1 MVIHEVVLTEMSSQ
15 QVAEYLGITINNLR
29 QIQHRKTLE
38 WKRRE
43 WRNVYYDRAEVEAYK
58 IKRDQ
63 RKQR

>member
-1 MVIHEVVLTEMSSQ
+1 MVEMSSQ
-15 QVAEYLGITINNLR
+15 EVAEYLGITINNLR

-38 WKRRE
+38 WRRRE

-58 IKRDQ
+58 RKREE

>member
-1 MVIHEVVLTEMSSQ
+1 MVEMSSQ
-15 QVAEYLGITINNLR
+15 EVAEYLGITINNLR

-43 WRNVYYDRAEVEAYK
+43 WRNVYYDRAEVEAYHR
-58 IKRDQ
+58 KREE

>member
-1 MVIHEVVLTEMSSQ
+1 MVIKEIEFTEMSSQ

-29 QIQHRKTLE
+29 QIQHRKTLQ

-43 WRNVYYDRAEVEAYK
+43 WRNVYYERAEVEAYK
-58 IKRDQ
+58 AKREL

>member
-1 MVIHEVVLTEMSSQ
+1 MVVKEVEFTEMSSQ

-29 QIQHRKTLE
+29 QIQHRKTLQ

-43 WRNVYYDRAEVEAYK
+43 WRNVYYERAEVEAYK
-58 IKRDQ
+58 AKREL

>member
-1 MVIHEVVLTEMSSQ
+1 MVEMSSQ
-15 QVAEYLGITINNLR
+15 EVAEYLGITINNLR

-43 WRNVYYDRAEVEAYK
+43 WRNVYYDRTEVEAYK
-58 IKRDQ
+58 RKREE

>member
-1 MVIHEVVLTEMSSQ
+1 MSSQ

-29 QIQHRKTLE
+29 QIQHRKTLQ

-43 WRNVYYDRAEVEAYK
+43 WRNVYYERAEVEAYK

>member
-1 MVIHEVVLTEMSSQ
+1 MVEMSSQ
-15 QVAEYLGITINNLR
+15 EVAEYLGININNLR
-29 QIQHRKTLE
+29 QIQHRKSLQ

-58 IKRDQ
+58 AKREL